1 MNEDNKSS
9 MFKEDMPFSDE
20 NAQNGISS
28 GGLQGK
34 LVSLIMK
41 ASGGA
46 IKSERQAIY
55 VLLGLVVVIFAI
67 SFYLFF
73 GGAGSKAPINPSIP
87 PAVEQNQ
94 SL

>member
-55 VLLGLVVVIFAI
+55 VLLGLVVIIFGI

-73 GGAGSKAPINPSIP
+73 GGATSKAPINPSMP